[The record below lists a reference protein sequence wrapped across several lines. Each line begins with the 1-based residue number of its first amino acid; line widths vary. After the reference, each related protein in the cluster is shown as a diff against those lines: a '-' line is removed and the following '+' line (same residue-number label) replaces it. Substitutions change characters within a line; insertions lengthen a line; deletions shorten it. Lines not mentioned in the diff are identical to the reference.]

1 MSNRRIE
8 IDWEIVDELC
18 AVQCTES
25 EIAAHLKIHRET
37 LLKACKRDHK
47 MTFDEY
53 SRKKREAGF
62 TSLRHKQYEKALSGD
77 TTMLIWLGKQYLN
90 QADKQEQKI
99 DANFKPVVIVDNI
112 PKEGTDG

>member
-1 MSNRRIE
+1 MRSKRIE
-8 IDWEIVDELC
+8 IDWKIVDELC
-18 AVQCTES
+18 SVQCTES
-25 EIAAHLKIHRET
+25 EIAAHLGIHPDT

-47 MTFDEY
+47 MTFEEY
-53 SRKKREAGF
+53 SRKKRKVGF
-62 TSLRHKQYEKALSGD
+62 ISLRHKQYEKAMSGD

-112 PKEGTDG
+112 PKEQENG